1 MASDISSRSLYRRT
15 LCDGQPTCSQCFRR
29 GIKCEYRM
37 IPDSVMKKVPA
48 GTQLVDNQEAAS
60 NAEAAGLLSM
70 LKNVSDGE
78 AFEALQLLRNG
89 RDPAELTAALRD
101 GVIGL
106 SQTSLEKAD
115 LLPQQQHSL
124 EFELMMKHPI
134 AYPIGSLVRSPNMDP
149 EHFLQSSG
157 NNKSATN
164 AAITVH
170 ENLPQPD
177 LSPFGVRQQVDQMG
191 SGSSRITG
199 LSPPSKLF
207 SNRLLSVEISRWT
220 KVPISNELS
229 IKVLSLYFEVEH
241 PLMPLFDVEF
251 FLEGLLGN
259 NQFCSCLLINAL
271 FAWACLKYAT
281 VDPEVATVGHAFY
294 DESKKLWAKNKDTTS
309 TTICTMAA
317 LQYMSITA
325 FAFGAGEEHERYL
338 CEMSDMAEILE
349 LFGPD
354 PTEPQGTGIS
364 NDTSWQLA
372 TAQMAWAI
380 FNYLTFF
387 SVQLRRRIIE
397 HPPRFPMPG
406 SSFLLSPHNIITQE
420 DKRRFYRAGLL
431 RENCKLS
438 LIVHDTL
445 RVMYS
450 PFANPQLDLFY
461 LPFAEETCRRLLV
474 IYYHMAVLDLMRP
487 LTRHSGSVTM
497 LLRPFGSKKATPNA
511 VQAASVNQLKKI
523 VLHYRKTYPEPLFSL
538 FWHSALLYLANAV
551 LQDVDLSGR
560 NPEWRFYF
568 RLCLTCYQTLYSGY
582 PLVRQIAQS
591 LLSMALTKGVME
603 AREAVAILEGLEMR
617 GKHRRVPDQK
627 MVSLIVDLDL
637 AVTDA
642 PAARLETLAQ
652 KFRQIQIHGSEQI
665 GERDA

>member
-380 FNYLTFF
+380 FNYLT
-387 SVQLRRRIIE
+387 
-397 HPPRFPMPG
+397 
-406 SSFLLSPHNIITQE
+406 
-420 DKRRFYRAGLL
+420 
-431 RENCKLS
+431 
-438 LIVHDTL
+438 
-445 RVMYS
+445 
-450 PFANPQLDLFY
+450 
-461 LPFAEETCRRLLV
+461 

>member
-15 LCDGQPTCSQCFRR
+15 LMSLTWTARAASTRDARDGAHTSRRLCDGQPTCSQCFRR

-70 LKNVSDGE
+70 LKN
-78 AFEALQLLRNG
+78 LLRNG

-115 LLPQQQHSL
+115 LLPQQRSL

-134 AYPIGSLVRSPNMDP
+134 AYPIGSLIRSPSMDP
-149 EHFLQSSG
+149 EHFLQ
-157 NNKSATN
+157 
-164 AAITVH
+164 TVD

-177 LSPFGVRQQVDQMG
+177 LSPFGVRQQLGQMG

-207 SNRLLSVEISRWT
+207 SNRLLSVEMSRWT

-271 FAWACLKYAT
+271 FAWACLKYAM

-294 DESKKLWAKNKDTTS
+294 DESKKLCAKNKDTTS

-338 CEMSDMAEILE
+338 CEI
-349 LFGPD
+349 
-354 PTEPQGTGIS
+354 
-364 NDTSWQLA
+364 
-372 TAQMAWAI
+372 
-380 FNYLTFF
+380 FF
-387 SVQLRRRIIE
+387 SMQLRRRIIE

-406 SSFLLSPHNIITQE
+406 SSFLRSPHNIITQE

-438 LIVHDTL
+438 LIIHDTL

-450 PFANPQLDLFY
+450 PFANPQFDLFY

-474 IYYHMAVLDLMRP
+474 WVDELPLELARGDDCTHHHTLVMHVYYHMAVLDLMRP
-487 LTRHSGSVTM
+487 LTRHSASVTM

-538 FWHSALLYLANAV
+538 FWHSVLLYLANAV
-551 LQDVDLSGR
+551 LQDADLSGR
-560 NPEWRFYF
+560 NQEWRFYF

-642 PAARLETLAQ
+642 SAARLETLAQ
-652 KFRQIQIHGSEQI
+652 KFRQIQIHGTEQI